1 MKCPRCGE
9 RTKTY
14 QTRTR
19 PDGRILRRR
28 ICRRA
33 KCAKK
38 FKTVEQLVP
47 TGGDYVPHAPRPGP
61 CAPAARSVG
70 ARHAL
75 DPKLPRV
82 VTHSE
87 RSA

>member
-19 PDGRILRRR
+19 PDGRVFRRR

-47 TGGDYVPHAPRPGP
+47 SGGAYVPT
-61 CAPAARSVG
+61 G
-70 ARHAL
+70 ARAAGGL
-75 DPKLPRV
+75 NQPTPPTQVCRASREV
-82 VTHSE
+82 G
-87 RSA
+87 